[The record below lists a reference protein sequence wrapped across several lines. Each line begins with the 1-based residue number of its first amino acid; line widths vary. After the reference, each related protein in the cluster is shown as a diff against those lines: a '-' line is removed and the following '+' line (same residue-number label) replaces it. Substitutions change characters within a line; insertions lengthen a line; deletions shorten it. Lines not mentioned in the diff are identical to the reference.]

1 MDGIIIANPC
11 SPVVIVCKR
20 KKQDKDRKSEHLGGN
35 PQRVWRRTG
44 NQPFCPAPPLRPPPR
59 PRMGMRFGI
68 LVDEREI
75 PQQEGRGRH
84 REPRKLSSLAVLIH
98 REDFMEFIRTKCQ
111 SPHCP
116 AMACPSATGYCSYHD
131 LKRTPYGQRP
141 GQVVHP
147 WLKDVEPITM
157 MVQ

>member
-1 MDGIIIANPC
+1 MVLG
-11 SPVVIVCKR
+11 SPRGDSVQAEEARQRPEIGASWR
-20 KKQDKDRKSEHLGGN
+20 K
-35 PQRVWRRTG
+35 
-44 NQPFCPAPPLRPPPR
+44 PAESMAKNGKPTPLPDPPLRPPPR

-68 LVDEREI
+68 LVGEQEI

-84 REPRKLSSLAVLIH
+84 REARKLSSLAVLIH

-131 LKRTPYGQRP
+131 LQRTPFGKRP
-141 GQVVHP
+141 GQVVLPDGRP
-147 WLKDVEPITM
+147 WLKDALSITE